1 MLSKF
6 CGSLDYRWSEWSR
19 SRIKIPP
26 NTPPPLLSYH
36 HTQNKPL
43 PMQTTRSLS
52 FHASYPPPPPSALSA
67 PLDLDS
73 IVTSPR
79 PLSLLHSPVL
89 LCSSPIL
96 LKTNSLPSPTHMAT
110 PHSLLYSVLTTPF
123 IFFSVPRGGYRGGAA
138 GPSHPPEISRQQMF
152 PIS

>member
-6 CGSLDYRWSEWSR
+6 CGSLDYRWSR

-26 NTPPPLLSYH
+26 NTPPSSFIPPYPEQAPPHANHSLPLLSCL
-36 HTQNKPL
+36 L
-43 PMQTTRSLS
+43 PTAPSQCAFRPFRPRLNSHFS
-52 FHASYPPPPPSALSA
+52 PPPL
-67 PLDLDS
+67 
-73 IVTSPR
+73 VTSLP
-79 PLSLLHSPVL
+79 SPPL

-110 PHSLLYSVLTTPF
+110 PHSLFYSVLTTPF

-138 GPSHPPEISRQQMF
+138 GPSHPPEISRQKMF